1 VLTLTSS
8 FTLLLQTEIEHLVK
22 GDDGIFW
29 MSYEDFTKYFRAVN
43 VCMVRPT
50 GAY

>member
-1 VLTLTSS
+1 
-8 FTLLLQTEIEHLVK
+8 VK

-43 VCMVRPT
+43 VCMVRLVVL
-50 GAY
+50 